1 MNNSPELTRQQAL
14 SIRSGRI
21 FKMVTNAV
29 VGAGAIVLIVCLG
42 SSGRNKVI
50 GMLVGYG
57 FLIAGVI
64 LFMSNVLA
72 KMVQTSNEGAKDV
85 LTGLITISVHLSC
98 FL

>member
-14 SIRSGRI
+14 SISGRI

-42 SSGRNKVI
+42 SSGRNKV

-57 FLIAGVI
+57 FLIAGYLVYVKCI
-64 LFMSNVLA
+64 
-72 KMVQTSNEGAKDV
+72 G
-85 LTGLITISVHLSC
+85 
-98 FL
+98 